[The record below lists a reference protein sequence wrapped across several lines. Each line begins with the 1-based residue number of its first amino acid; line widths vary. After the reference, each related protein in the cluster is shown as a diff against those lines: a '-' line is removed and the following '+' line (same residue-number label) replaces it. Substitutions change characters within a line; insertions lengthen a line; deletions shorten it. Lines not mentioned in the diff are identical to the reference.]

1 MSFTMARHRVMARK
15 IAMAL
20 LVGSCLPLGGCL
32 EDVDVVTGSIDRTSA
47 NHTSAALPHTE
58 ATWRA
63 YAEEWGKR
71 YDENPGEKAA
81 SINYA
86 RALRALTRNEQ
97 AVAVMQSAAIKMPK
111 DMEVLGAYGKAL
123 ADNGQLQQAA
133 DVLSRSYAPE
143 HPDWSDMSA
152 QGAVADRLGNHA
164 AAQEYYREALKIA
177 PGEPSI
183 LNNLG
188 LSYLLDKQLKQAEDT
203 LRQAAAQE
211 SADPRIRANLA
222 LCLSLEGKFA
232 EAQKT
237 SEYDLPPAAAA
248 GDTAAIRQIIV
259 QPNAWRQIELSE
271 SNRRNRLRDE
281 PTLPQDQARPPG

>member
-1 MSFTMARHRVMARK
+1 MSFIKAAPWAMARRL
-15 IAMAL
+15 AMATL
-20 LVGSCLPLGGCL
+20 LGACLPLGGCL
-32 EDVDVVTGSIDRTSA
+32 EDVDVVTGSINHAPTTTLPRTDA
-47 NHTSAALPHTE
+47 D
-58 ATWRA
+58 WRA

-71 YDENPGEKAA
+71 YDESPGEKTA

-86 RALRALTRNEQ
+86 RALRALTRYEQ
-97 AVAVMQSAAIKMPK
+97 AVAVMQSAAVKAPK
-111 DMEVLGAYGKAL
+111 DFDILGAYGKAL
-123 ADNGQLQQAA
+123 ADDGQLQQAA
-133 DVLSRSYAPE
+133 DVLSRSYVPE

-152 QGAVADRLGNHA
+152 QGAVSDRLGNHA
-164 AAQEYYREALKIA
+164 AAQGYYREALKIA
-177 PGEPSI
+177 PNEPSI

-188 LSYLLDKQLKQAEDT
+188 LSYLLDKNLKLAEDT
-203 LRQAAAQE
+203 LKQAAQG

-222 LCLSLEGKFA
+222 LALSLEGKFA

-271 SNRRNRLRDE
+271 SKRQKQLRDE
-281 PTLPQDQARPPG
+281 PTLSRETTTPSG